1 MEQEVSADRDSAGDP
16 CGRDFLGCCGDKDLH
31 LSSTQPARPGPRQVK
46 LLTMGQQDLWP
57 VRGRKAGSM
66 ADKLQM
72 WVKRG
77 PLLQFKSRGR
87 QSFPGDPVVKNLPT
101 NAGHTKD
108 TGLLPGSGN
117 SPGVGNGN

>member
-1 MEQEVSADRDSAGDP
+1 MSHVAGTSSGAVGTGP
-16 CGRDFLGCCGDKDLH
+16 SISHQHNLPGLGRG
-31 LSSTQPARPGPRQVK
+31 RRQAK

-57 VRGRKAGSM
+57 VRGRKAGSV
-66 ADKLQM
+66 ADKLQV

-77 PLLQFKSRGR
+77 P

-108 TGLLPGSGN
+108 TGLIPGSGN